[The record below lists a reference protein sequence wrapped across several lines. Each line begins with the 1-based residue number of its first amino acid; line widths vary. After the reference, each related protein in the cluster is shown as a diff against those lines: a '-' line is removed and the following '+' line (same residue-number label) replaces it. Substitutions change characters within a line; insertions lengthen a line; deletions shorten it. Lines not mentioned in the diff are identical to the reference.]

1 MPRKER
7 DTSKKRKE
15 LIDAAVATFEDV
27 GYDAATMEQIA
38 TNAGAAKKTLYNH
51 FETKEKLLE
60 VIIRKCISNKDE
72 ITNLCYSSDRPLKI
86 QLIELIEL
94 RIKNFIDPEA
104 VKSMRVLFKTHT
116 MHKDLFNR
124 MYSGIDMHD
133 ENILIKWITEAE
145 KDKRIIVADKEMAS
159 YIFWSMIY
167 GAFIWPITMNNTL
180 QPEEIS
186 KITHEIAD
194 MFLCRYE
201 VK

>member
-15 LIDAAVATFEDV
+15 LIDAAVAIFEEV
-27 GYDAATMEQIA
+27 GFEAATMEQIA
-38 TNAGAAKKTLYNH
+38 FRAGAVKKTLYNH

-60 VIIRKCISNKDE
+60 VIIGKCISNKAD
-72 ITNLCYSSDRPLKI
+72 ITKLCYSPDSPLKD
-86 QLIELIEL
+86 QLIELIKL

-104 VKSMRVLFKTHT
+104 VKSMRVLFNTHT
-116 MHKDLFNR
+116 RHKELFNR
-124 MYSGIDMHD
+124 MYSGIDMHN
-133 ENILIKWITEAE
+133 ENILIDWITKAE
-145 KDKRIIVADKEMAS
+145 KDKRIMVADKEMVS

-167 GAFIWPITMNNTL
+167 GAFIWPHTMNNTL
-180 QPEEIS
+180 QPEEIN
-186 KITHEIAD
+186 KITNEIAD